1 MAGVLF
7 PSPGLS
13 RRPFRGVT
21 ALMAGAVLLVSGPGG
36 AVAGQDGPDRQV
48 QHAQAAA
55 ATLNGVAA
63 LSPADVWAVGNA
75 STSSGSQ
82 PALIEHWNGR
92 AWKGVTVNPGRG
104 ARSSTLYGVS
114 VVSAKDVWAVGY
126 STSGPGQERESTLV
140 EHWDGRTWAKVD
152 SPNPG
157 APKCKTIILFAVSAA
172 SASDVWADGYACQSP
187 SHQVGTLVEH
197 WNGHTWQRIASPSS
211 GGDILLG
218 IDALSASNAWAV
230 GNAQRGP
237 SQLTLTEHWNGHT
250 WQRVASPSPRG
261 AKASSLEGAGAA
273 SARDAWAV
281 GYSQRATAGAT
292 LTEHWNGHTWQQVA
306 SPSPG
311 GGRAG
316 YAQLEEVAATS
327 ARNAWAVGY
336 SSSTFINT
344 LTERWNGR
352 DWRRARSP
360 DGGAGGAL
368 DAVTA
373 VSADDVWAV
382 GQSLTKTLRPSP
394 LALRWNGR
402 AWQRIP
408 VPFPA

>member
-1 MAGVLF
+1 
-7 PSPGLS
+7 
-13 RRPFRGVT
+13 
-21 ALMAGAVLLVSGPGG
+21 MAGAVLLVSGPGG

-197 WNGHTWQRIASPSS
+197 WNGHTWQRIASPS
-211 GGDILLG
+211 
-218 IDALSASNAWAV
+218 
-230 GNAQRGP
+230 
-237 SQLTLTEHWNGHT
+237 
-250 WQRVASPSPRG
+250 PRG